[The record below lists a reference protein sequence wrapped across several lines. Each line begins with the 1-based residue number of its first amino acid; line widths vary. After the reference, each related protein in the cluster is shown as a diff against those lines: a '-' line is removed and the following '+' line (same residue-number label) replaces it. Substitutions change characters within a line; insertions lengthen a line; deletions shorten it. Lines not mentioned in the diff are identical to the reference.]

1 MKLNQ
6 SYFRILLL
14 CAILFISGNLVA
26 QIPSD
31 LTKIRS
37 SQITDAQ
44 LMQFVQQA
52 QSSGMSEAD
61 LLAEFQKRGLPEAEI
76 QALAARVKGLMGSGN
91 SSDATVDKQANPT
104 KRVYKGEQPIAKG
117 KENPVSKVFG
127 AELFNG
133 ADPLFVPNLKI
144 ATPKSYVIG
153 PDDDLQL
160 DIYGNNIS
168 NQRLTVSPDGLINVK
183 YAGPVNVNGMT
194 IEQAAGVLKSR
205 LTKYYPSLSSGETKI
220 QLSLGSI
227 RSIQVM
233 VIGAVKKPG
242 TITLPSIATLFNAL
256 YASGGPID
264 NGSYRNIELIRGNKV
279 VGKADLYN
287 FIMNGD
293 QSSNLSLRD
302 NDVIKVPFAEVQVNL
317 DGALNRT
324 GIFELKST
332 EALQQALD
340 FAGGFKSG
348 AFQGRITGY
357 RYTDVQRTVVDIPK
371 EHFGLFRLKNGDSLF
386 VNMVVDQFD
395 NRVFVNGAVAKP
407 GPYAL
412 ETGLDVKGLIA
423 KAAGLAEGAFVG
435 RATLVRRKEDL
446 SKEFIDLDLRKQ
458 LKGEQCLLL
467 QKNDSL
473 QVFLQKDLIELPTV
487 VISGAVKNEGVFE
500 YEDSLTLQGLILK
513 ASGFLETAIGSSIEI
528 ARRKSG
534 NDPNNGEGKIAD
546 ILVVKIDKSLEKNG
560 EDIYLK
566 PYDQV
571 SVRLDPGI
579 VPQKKVSISG
589 KVLLPGIYSMSS
601 SADLLSD
608 LVKRAGGLL
617 PIADV
622 NSAKLIRRN
631 RGVLGEDVKR
641 VAKANLDKD
650 SISVDEEEFKK
661 LNKDTL
667 EIALNLEKA
676 IASPGS
682 KDDISLEEG
691 DELLVPQIN
700 YVVTVSGEVQKNIA
714 VQYEPGLS
722 LKYYINQAG
731 GFSVNALK
739 GRSFVVYPSGR
750 SYVTR
755 HLIGIFKITPKVTPG
770 ATIFV
775 PKKEEKK
782 NRAFDPARAGI
793 LVSAFS
799 ALMTGLVLLF
809 R

>member
-1 MKLNQ
+1 MTK
-6 SYFRILLL
+6 SYFRIFLL
-14 CAILFISGNLVA
+14 CVTIFFSVNLVA

-44 LMQFVQQA
+44 LIQFVQQA

-61 LLAEFQKRGLPEAEI
+61 LLSEFQKRGLPKAEI
-76 QALAARVKGLMGSGN
+76 QALAGRVKGLMDSGN
-91 SSDATVDKQANPT
+91 TSASSSDKQTDISA
-104 KRVYKGEQPIAKG
+104 KRVYKGDQPVAKD
-117 KENPVSKVFG
+117 KENAVSKVFG

-144 ATPKSYVIG
+144 ATPKTYVIG
-153 PDDDLQL
+153 PDDELQL

-168 NQRLTVSPDGLINVK
+168 NQRLTVSADGLINIK

-194 IEQAAGVLKSR
+194 IEQATGVLKSR
-205 LTKYYPSLSSGETKI
+205 LTKFYPSLSSGETKI

-256 YASGGPID
+256 YASGGPVD
-264 NGSYRNIELIRGNKV
+264 NGSYRNIELIRNNRVIGI
-279 VGKADLYN
+279 ADLYD
-287 FIMNGD
+287 FIMKGD
-293 QSSNLSLRD
+293 QSSNLSLRE
-302 NDVIKVPFAEVQVNL
+302 NDVIRVPFAEVQVNL
-317 DGALNRT
+317 DGAMNRT
-324 GIFELKST
+324 GVFELKSS
-332 EALQQALD
+332 ESLQQALD

-357 RYTDVQRTVVDIPK
+357 RYTDVQRTVVDISK
-371 EHFGLFRLKNGDSLF
+371 EQFGQFRMKNGDSLF
-386 VNMVVDQFD
+386 VNTVVDQFD
-395 NRVFVNGAVAKP
+395 NRVFVNGAVSKP
-407 GPYAL
+407 GPYAM

-423 KAAGLAEGAFVG
+423 KAEGLAEGAFAG

-446 SKEFIDLDLRKQ
+446 SKEFIDLDLKKQ
-458 LKGEQCLLL
+458 LKGERRLLL

-473 QVFLQKDLIELPTV
+473 QVFLQKDLMELPTV
-487 VISGAVKNEGVFE
+487 FISGAVKKEGVFE

-513 ASGFLETAIGSSIEI
+513 AGGFLETAMGSSIEI
-528 ARRKSG
+528 GRRKREV
-534 NDPNNGEGKIAD
+534 DPNNGEGKIAD
-546 ILVVKIDKSLEKNG
+546 ILIVKIDKSLEKIG
-560 EDIYLK
+560 EDIYLM

-589 KVLLPGIYSMSS
+589 KVLLPGAYTMSS
-601 SADLLSD
+601 NADLLSD

-617 PIADV
+617 PLADV
-622 NSAKLIRRN
+622 SAAILIRRN
-631 RGVLGEDVKR
+631 RGIIGEDIKR
-641 VAKANLDKD
+641 VAKANLEKD
-650 SISVDEEEFKK
+650 SLVVDEEKIKK
-661 LNKDTL
+661 LSNDTL

-691 DELLVPQIN
+691 DKLVVPQIN
-700 YVVTVSGEVQKNIA
+700 YVVTISGEVQKNIS
-714 VQYEPGLS
+714 VQFEPNLD
-722 LKYYINQAG
+722 LRDYIYQAG
-731 GFSVNALK
+731 GYSINAAK
-739 GRSFVVYPSGR
+739 RRVFVVYPNGRSFV
-750 SYVTR
+750 TR
-755 HLIGIFKITPKVTPG
+755 HPLGIFKISPKVTPG

-775 PKKEEKK
+775 PKREEKK
-782 NRAFDPARAGI
+782 KLEFDPAKAGI

-799 ALMTGLVLLF
+799 ALMTGFVLLF

>member
-1 MKLNQ
+1 MKLTQ
-6 SYFRILLL
+6 SYFRILLF
-14 CAILFISGNLVA
+14 CAIFFVSGDLVA

-31 LTKIRS
+31 LSKIRS

-61 LLAEFQKRGLPEAEI
+61 LLAEFQKRGLPESEI
-76 QALAARVKGLMGSGN
+76 QPLAARVKSLMGSVN
-91 SSDATVDKQANPT
+91 SSDATADKQANAT
-104 KRVYKGEQPIAKG
+104 KRVYKGEQSISKG
-117 KENPVSKVFG
+117 KENAVSKVFG

-153 PDDDLQL
+153 PDDELQL

-168 NQRLTVSPDGLINVK
+168 NQRLIVSPDGLINVK

-194 IEQAAGVLKSR
+194 IEQATGVLKSR
-205 LTKYYPSLSSGETKI
+205 LTKFYPSLSSGETKI

-256 YASGGPID
+256 YASGGPLD
-264 NGSYRNIELIRGNKV
+264 NGSYRNIELVRNNKV
-279 VGKADLYN
+279 VGKADLYD
-287 FIMNGD
+287 FIMKGD
-293 QSSNLSLRD
+293 QSSNLSIRD
-302 NDVIKVPFAEVQVNL
+302 NDVIRVPFAEVQVNL
-317 DGALNRT
+317 DGALNRA

-332 EALQQALD
+332 EALQQALY

-357 RYTDVQRTVVDIPK
+357 RYTDVQKTVVDIPK
-371 EHFGLFRLKNGDSLF
+371 EQFGQFRLKNGDSLF
-386 VNMVVDQFD
+386 VNTVVDQFD
-395 NRVFVNGAVAKP
+395 NRVFVNGAVSKP

-412 ETGLDVKGLIA
+412 ETGLDIKGLIA
-423 KAAGLAEGAFVG
+423 KAAGLSEGAFAG
-435 RATLVRRKEDL
+435 RATLVRSKEDL

-458 LKGEQCLLL
+458 MKGEQRLLL

-473 QVFLQKDLIELPTV
+473 QVFLKKDLIELPTV
-487 VISGAVKNEGVFE
+487 TISGAVKKVGIFE

-513 ASGFLETAIGSSIEI
+513 AGGFLETALGSNIEI
-528 ARRKSG
+528 GRRKSG
-534 NDPNNGEGKIAD
+534 VDPNNGEGKIAD
-546 ILVVKIDKSLEKNG
+546 ILVVKIDKSLEKIG
-560 EDIYLK
+560 EDIYLM
-566 PYDQV
+566 PYDEV

-589 KVLLPGIYSMSS
+589 KVLLPGDYSMSS

-622 NSAKLIRRN
+622 NAAKLIRRN
-631 RGVLGEDVKR
+631 RGVFGEDVKR
-641 VAKANLDKD
+641 VAKANLEKD
-650 SISVDEEEFKK
+650 SISIDEEEFKK
-661 LNKDTL
+661 LSNDSL

-691 DELLVPQIN
+691 DKLIVPQIN
-700 YVVTVSGEVQKNIA
+700 YVVNVSGEVQKTLA
-714 VQYEPGLS
+714 VQFEPDLR
-722 LKYYINQAG
+722 LKDYINQAG
-731 GFSVNALK
+731 GYSVNAAT
-739 GRSFVVYPSGR
+739 GRTFVVYPSGR
-750 SYVTR
+750 SFVTR
-755 HLIGIFKITPKVTPG
+755 HPLGIFKNTPKVTPG

-775 PKKEEKK
+775 PKKEENNK
-782 NRAFDPARAGI
+782 RAFDPAKAGI